1 MTRDPVERDPV
12 ERDPVERDPVE
23 RERRRG
29 IAVLR
34 LARPE
39 VHNVVDAATL
49 ERLEHHVAQLAEDGT
64 EVLVL
69 TAAGGRTFCAGADLS
84 YVAALT
90 DHRQGLELSRR
101 MRAVLASLEDGPRPV
116 IAAINGDA
124 LGGGCEILTAC
135 HLRIAAS
142 TARFSFR
149 QAAMGV
155 VTGWGGGARLF
166 RLLGKSKALR
176 LLLTAETIDA
186 AEALTLGFVDRVV
199 PAAELMDEALA
210 TAGRIAA
217 NSPDSIRAF
226 LALAQAVERPDDAV
240 AELEERLFER
250 LWDGEHFRRKVAQWR
265 QRRRG

>member
-1 MTRDPVERDPV
+1 MTNDPVQLERQPGV
-12 ERDPVERDPVE
+12 
-23 RERRRG
+23 
-29 IAVLR
+29 AVLR

-39 VHNVVDAATL
+39 VHNVVDDRVL
-49 ERLEHHVAQLAEDGT
+49 DRLEHLVEELEGDGT

-69 TAAGGRTFCAGADLS
+69 TGAGSRTFCAGADLS
-84 YVAALT
+84 WVAALP

-101 MRAVLASLEDGPRPV
+101 MRAVLERLHGGPRPV
-116 IAAINGDA
+116 IAAVNGDA

-135 HLRIAAS
+135 HLRIASA

-149 QAAMGV
+149 QATMGV

-186 AEALTLGFVDRVV
+186 ARALALGLVDRVV
-199 PAAELMDEALA
+199 PADELMDEALA
-210 TAGRIAA
+210 TAERIAA
-217 NSPDSIRAF
+217 NSPASVAAF
-226 LALAQAVERPDDAV
+226 LELARAADPPDAAV
-240 AELEERLFER
+240 AELEERLFAR

-265 QRRRG
+265 QRKG